1 MRNICIIIV
10 ESKVSLE
17 SIVGIGIS
25 TQRGSFTTW
34 NSKDGRHYH
43 KWVYNLF
50 LSFSEWY
57 DDIYQMFYY
66 SFITW
71 KDLRADNLVKEWNSS
86 IIMKI
91 LKMGSK
97 ILYTFSR
104 NKRFLGM
111 SVFKFMNTQ
120 VLSLSLSL
128 FVISLLQCNNINNN
142 PFNWI
147 RPVGFK
153 SKDRKWNSLENVDL
167 LNILFVTLFSFPIDF

>member
-120 VLSLSLSL
+120 VLSLSL

-147 RPVGFK
+147 RSVDFK
-153 SKDRKWNSLENVDL
+153 SKDRKWDSLVDL

>member
-1 MRNICIIIV
+1 MIIYKNV
-10 ESKVSLE
+10 EKFSFREDEKYFYYCRIKSE
-17 SIVGIGIS
+17 IGIDS
-25 TQRGSFTTW
+25 WYRNFDTTRQFHNVEFERW
-34 NSKDGRHYH
+34 KALSQ
-43 KWVYNLF
+43 VSVQSSLF
-50 LSFSEWY
+50 LSFCIN
-57 DDIYQMFYY
+57 DTMIFIKCF

-86 IIMKI
+86 IIMRI

-120 VLSLSLSL
+120 VLSLSRHIIIT
-128 FVISLLQCNNINNN
+128 ISNN
-142 PFNWI
+142 PFNSI

-153 SKDRKWNSLENVDL
+153 SKDRK
-167 LNILFVTLFSFPIDF
+167 